1 MPRIRRWQKLT
12 LYRSDNARNFAMIN
26 DLFAGTINWTLIHGH
41 FPQFMQLALAIQSGT
56 LAPSAVLEKVN
67 SYSAKNQFALA
78 LKELG
83 NAVRT
88 TYLLEWIMDDSLRR
102 QVHKGTTKIERHHK
116 FSKHLAFG
124 AGGPPRCTSEI
135 AGLRELQQRCLRP
148 SLYCSLN
155 RCL

>member
-67 SYSAKNQFALA
+67 SYSAKNQFAL
-78 LKELG
+78 
-83 NAVRT
+83 
-88 TYLLEWIMDDSLRR
+88 
-102 QVHKGTTKIERHHK
+102 
-116 FSKHLAFG
+116 
-124 AGGPPRCTSEI
+124 P
-135 AGLRELQQRCLRP
+135 
-148 SLYCSLN
+148 
-155 RCL
+155 